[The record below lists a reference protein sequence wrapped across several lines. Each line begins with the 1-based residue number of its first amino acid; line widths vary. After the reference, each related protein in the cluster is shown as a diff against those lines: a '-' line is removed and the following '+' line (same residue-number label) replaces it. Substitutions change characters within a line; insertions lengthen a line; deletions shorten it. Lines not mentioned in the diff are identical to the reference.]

1 MKSFFKKLAFVMA
14 LAMVVSLA
22 APAAQSAFA
31 ATEFTYAEQES
42 GKKVTS
48 LSMKAGEKVDLKFIG
63 VKNYKDFTLEWQSSN
78 PAAATVDKNGV
89 ITAVTD
95 GVTEVVLK
103 VGDGTVYTSTPV
115 RVGVGNVMNVV
126 LGTSKD
132 NTFAEYTLNLGET
145 VDLNFYGV
153 TDWAAGKYACTWTST
168 NTEVAVVDKN
178 GVVTPV
184 AAGTTEVTVAIVNK
198 TTGVALN
205 VAPVTVTVPEAMAN
219 LSYTAAQVSD
229 ITANLTF
236 ENEVAITA
244 ADISLSRVYDG
255 DIEVAWPIEEVKVN
269 GNVVTIKPY
278 VAFSDGDKYIVRV
291 GANDEG
297 HAFTTTIGVVDQ
309 IVVTYKSMDK
319 AGKAYTNGEDGE
331 EIIVKLT
338 AKLYSKGIDVTNVY
352 GTDDVVYT
360 LLTENENVMIDEYAG
375 EMSFYRAGV
384 AATVVATYTY
394 YDAED
399 NEKTVKA
406 PVTMVSELAP
416 KYTVTGVKAW
426 TIVKDGQEKIDWNK
440 TVHSI
445 AAYDDGAT
453 GYHIVALI
461 TDNYGNTFVTDPAY
475 EDTNAKIYMLNESKF
490 DTEGY
495 SIQFSSANVE
505 KMLVGID
512 GSLTTYT
519 AAVVPAIISLHNTN
533 SERDDNFVRN
543 LSALPVT
550 VQAARVINRVTVD
563 NGSLTLVTDGAF
575 TTGTAT
581 VKVYDQYGEPWKENV
596 DLSVTASV
604 DEVQN
609 AALYQT
615 VTYEAGKEGRLTLD
629 GVAIKGVSNKTSVSF
644 TLKENGGKTAV
655 IRVTLRDPKI
665 KYDEEGNIKPS
676 SWSLAANNVDQK
688 INKEADGTT
697 KYATVSFFQMS
708 NSYKIG
714 IETDV
719 TLVTSANDLKL
730 TTSTTEKGQKYLVV
744 YAPNGSIVGAAA
756 SPSALGVVANDD
768 GTYNVNVAGADGE
781 TMKYA
786 ATGTYT
792 ARVLEVNSFN
802 TKGEA
807 TFRTRYTTTFNVT
820 NTSKDVAFKKQAKL
834 ESTEIN
840 IKAIVKD
847 ALTFTLGGNDWNYRV
862 EDIASVTYRY
872 NAQAGY
878 VVITS
883 VKFNVPLNGSDD
895 TVGYEKNV
903 SVNKSVK
910 VTGVT
915 E

>member
-1 MKSFFKKLAFVMA
+1 M
-14 LAMVVSLA
+14 
-22 APAAQSAFA
+22 
-31 ATEFTYAEQES
+31 
-42 GKKVTS
+42 
-48 LSMKAGEKVDLKFIG
+48 
-63 VKNYKDFTLEWQSSN
+63 
-78 PAAATVDKNGV
+78 ATVDK
-89 ITAVTD
+89 
-95 GVTEVVLK
+95 
-103 VGDGTVYTSTPV
+103 
-115 RVGVGNVMNVV
+115 M
-126 LGTSKD
+126 
-132 NTFAEYTLNLGET
+132 
-145 VDLNFYGV
+145 
-153 TDWAAGKYACTWTST
+153 
-168 NTEVAVVDKN
+168 

-184 AAGTTEVTVAIVNK
+184 AAGTTEISVAIVDK
-198 TTGVALN
+198 ATGVALN
-205 VAPVTVTVPEAMAN
+205 VAPVVVTVPDAMAN

-297 HAFTTTIGVVDQ
+297 HAFTTTIGIVDQ

-399 NEKTVKA
+399 NEKTVKT

-416 KYTVTGVKAW
+416 KYAVTGVKAW

-475 EDTNAKIYMLNESKF
+475 EDTNAKIYMLNGSKF

-495 SIQFSSANVE
+495 SIEFSSANVE

-519 AAVVPAIISLHNTN
+519 AAVVPAIISLHNEN
-533 SERDDNFVRN
+533 SERDNNFVRN

-563 NGSLTLVTDGAF
+563 NSSLTLVTDGAF
-575 TTGTAT
+575 TTGTTT
-581 VKVYDQYGEPWKENV
+581 VKVYDQYGEPWKEDV

-615 VTYEAGKEGRLTLD
+615 VTYTGGKEGKLTLD
-629 GVAIKGVSNKTSVSF
+629 GANIKGVTTKTSVSF
-644 TLKENGGKTAV
+644 TLKEDGSGKTATVRATLKNPRYKDGV
-655 IRVTLRDPKI
+655 IDVTS
-665 KYDEEGNIKPS
+665 Y
-676 SWSLAANNVDQK
+676 SLASNNVDQK

-697 KYATVSFFQMS
+697 KAATVSFFQLS
-708 NSYKIG
+708 NSYKVG
-714 IETDV
+714 IETNV

-834 ESTEIN
+834 ESTETD